1 MTARRP
7 PAVASTTHQGAQPTS
22 PPVGDWAAPPAP
34 GPLSARVTIPGS
46 KSLTNRE
53 LVLAALADAPGRVL
67 APLEARDSDL
77 MVAGL
82 RALGI
87 TVEECPGGLRVVPGR
102 LSGPAAVDT
111 GLAGTV
117 MRFLPPVAALA
128 DGPVTFDGDAAART
142 RPMGAVL
149 RALAAVGVG
158 VDDGGRGTLP
168 VTIHGT
174 GSVAGGRVE
183 IDASASSQFVSAL
196 LLAGAR
202 YDHGIDVVHVGKP
215 IPSLPHIAMTVEVLR
230 LRGVTVDDGEP
241 NRWHVSPGPI
251 HARDVVIEPDLSN
264 AAPFLAAALVAGGQ
278 VTITGW
284 PDRTTQPGGQLPW
297 LLEALGGQAT
307 SAHDT
312 VTVSGSGRI
321 TGADLD
327 LHEVGELTPV
337 IAAVAAFADGPTLLR
352 GIAHLR
358 HHETDRL
365 AALAAELRR
374 VGVPADET
382 TDGLSIRPTGAP
394 LVPASIDTYGDHR
407 MVHAAALLGLRTPGT
422 VIVDVG
428 TVAKTLPTFCAL
440 WTSMLAAGG
449 DAPESGGTG
458 QLPLR
463 SGSA

>member
-1 MTARRP
+1 MTGSRP
-7 PAVASTTHQGAQPTS
+7 PAGASSTQPEAEPR
-22 PPVGDWAAPPAP
+22 PPVGDWPAPPAR
-34 GPLSARVTIPGS
+34 GPLAALVTIPGS

-67 APLEARDSDL
+67 APLVARDSDL

-82 RALGI
+82 RALGTRI
-87 TVEECPGGLRVVPGR
+87 EESPGALRVLPGR
-102 LSGPAAVDT
+102 LAGPAAIDT

-128 DGPVTFDGDAAART
+128 EGHVTFDGDEAARE

-149 RALAAVGVG
+149 RALSAVGVS
-158 VDDGGRGTLP
+158 VDDGGRDRLP

-202 YDHGIDVVHVGKP
+202 YEEGIDVVHVGKP

-230 LRGVTVDDGEP
+230 QRGVSVDDGEP

-251 HARDVVIEPDLSN
+251 STRDVVIEPDLSN

-284 PDRTTQPGGQLPW
+284 PERTTQPGGQLPW
-297 LLEALGGQAT
+297 LLQALGGEVT
-307 SAHDT
+307 SLDGT
-312 VTVSGSGRI
+312 LTVSGTGHI

-337 IAAVAAFADGPTLLR
+337 IAAVSAFADGPTLLR

-365 AALAAELRR
+365 AALATELRR

-382 TDGLSIRPTGAP
+382 TDGLSIRPTGGA
-394 LVPASIDTYGDHR
+394 LVPARMPTYGDHR
-407 MVHAAALLGLRTPGT
+407 MVHAAALLGLRAPGT
-422 VIVDVG
+422 VIADVG

-440 WTSMLAAGG
+440 WTSMLGIDGETSPRNGSDGPSAA
-449 DAPESGGTG
+449 
-458 QLPLR
+458 
-463 SGSA
+463 SA

>member
-1 MTARRP
+1 MTAPRP
-7 PAVASTTHQGAQPTS
+7 PAMASTTHQGAHPTS
-22 PPVGDWAAPPAP
+22 PPVGDWPAPQTP
-34 GPLSARVTIPGS
+34 GPLSTQVTIPGS

-53 LVLAALADAPGRVL
+53 LVLAALADAPGRIL
-67 APLEARDSDL
+67 DPLEARDSDL
-77 MVAGL
+77 MIAGL
-82 RALGI
+82 RALGTTI
-87 TVEECPGGLRVVPGR
+87 EECPGGLNVIPGR

-128 DGPVTFDGDAAART
+128 DGSVTFDGDEAART

-149 RALAAVGVG
+149 RGLAAVGVG

-174 GSVAGGRVE
+174 GAVVGGRVE

-196 LLAGAR
+196 LLSGAR
-202 YDHGIDVVHVGKP
+202 YDNGIDVVHIGKP

-230 LRGVTVDDGEP
+230 QRGVSVDDGEP

-251 HARDVVIEPDLSN
+251 DAREVVIEPDLSN
-264 AAPFLAAALVAGGQ
+264 AAPFLAAALIAGGQ

-284 PDRTTQPGGQLPW
+284 PDRTTQPGGQLTW
-297 LLEALGGQAT
+297 LLEALGGQVT
-307 SAHDT
+307 SADGAVT
-312 VTVSGSGRI
+312 VTGTGRI
-321 TGADLD
+321 TGSDLD

-365 AALAAELRR
+365 AALATELRR

-394 LVPASIDTYGDHR
+394 LVPARVATYRDHR
-407 MVHAAALLGLRTPGT
+407 MVHAAALLGLRVPGT

-440 WTSMLAAGG
+440 WTSMLGSDG
-449 DAPESGGTG
+449 DAALHEGHRD
-458 QLPLR
+458 LPA
-463 SGSA
+463 GAA

>member
-1 MTARRP
+1 LT
-7 PAVASTTHQGAQPTS
+7 
-22 PPVGDWAAPPAP
+22 
-34 GPLSARVTIPGS
+34 ARVTVPGS

-53 LVLAALADAPGRVL
+53 LVLAALADAPGLVL

-82 RALGI
+82 RALGTTI
-87 TVEECPGGLRVVPGR
+87 EQAPGGLRVVPGR
-102 LSGPAAVDT
+102 LAGPAAVDT

-128 DGPVTFDGDAAART
+128 DGQVTFDGDEAART
-142 RPMGAVL
+142 RPMGGVL
-149 RALAAVGVG
+149 RALTAVGVG

-196 LLAGAR
+196 LLAGPC
-202 YDHGIDVVHVGKP
+202 YDRGIDVVHTGKP
-215 IPSLPHIAMTVEVLR
+215 IPSLPHIGMTVAVLR
-230 LRGVTVDDGEP
+230 ARGVTVDDGEP
-241 NRWHVSPGPI
+241 NRWHVFPGPI
-251 HARDVVIEPDLSN
+251 RARDVVIEPDLSN
-264 AAPFLAAALVAGGQ
+264 AAPFLAAALIAGGQ
-278 VTITGW
+278 VTIDGW

-297 LLEALGGQAT
+297 LLEAFGAQST
-307 SAHDT
+307 SADRTMT
-312 VTVSGSGRI
+312 VNGSGRI

-365 AALAAELRR
+365 AALATELRR

-382 TDGLSIRPTGAP
+382 DDGLSIRPTGAP
-394 LVPASIDTYGDHR
+394 LVPARVHTYGDHR
-407 MVHAAALLGLRTPGT
+407 MVHAAALLGLRTSGT

-440 WTSMLAAGG
+440 WTSMLGLDSDG
-449 DAPESGGTG
+449 RRPS
-458 QLPLR
+458 P
-463 SGSA
+463 SGSV

>member
-1 MTARRP
+1 MTGPRP
-7 PAVASTTHQGAQPTS
+7 PAGANSTPQEAEPR
-22 PPVGDWAAPPAP
+22 PPVGDWPAP
-34 GPLSARVTIPGS
+34 TARGPLAARVTIPGS

-53 LVLAALADAPGRVL
+53 LVLAALADAPGLVL
-67 APLEARDSDL
+67 APLAARDSDL

-82 RALGI
+82 QALGI
-87 TVEECPGGLRVVPGR
+87 AIDESPGGLRVQPGR
-102 LSGPAAVDT
+102 LRGPASIDT

-128 DGPVTFDGDAAART
+128 EGSVTFDGDEAARA

-149 RALAAVGVG
+149 RALSGVGVS
-158 VDDGGRGTLP
+158 VDDGGRGRLP

-174 GSVAGGRVE
+174 GSVVGGRVE

-202 YDHGIDVVHVGKP
+202 YEQGIDVVHIGKP
-215 IPSLPHIAMTVEVLR
+215 IPSLPHIAMTVEALR
-230 LRGVTVDDGEP
+230 ARGVSVDDGEP

-251 HARDVVIEPDLSN
+251 SARDVVIEPDLSN
-264 AAPFLAAALVAGGQ
+264 AAPFLAAALVVGGQ

-284 PDRTTQPGGQLPW
+284 PARTTQPGGQLPW
-297 LLEALGGQAT
+297 LLQALGGQAMST
-307 SAHDT
+307 DGT
-312 VTVSGSGRI
+312 LTITGTGRI
-321 TGADLD
+321 PGADLD

-337 IAAVAAFADGPTLLR
+337 IAAVAAFADGPTRLR

-382 TDGLSIRPTGAP
+382 TDGLSIRPTGDV
-394 LVPASIDTYGDHR
+394 LVPARLSTYGDHR

-440 WTSMLAAGG
+440 WTSMLGIEG
-449 DAPESGGTG
+449 DPQVALGSGPASTA
-458 QLPLR
+458 
-463 SGSA
+463 GSA